1 MGASFKNW
9 MKLIITNGSFALRYL
24 NRVFTVNILSSIGI
38 PFRIYE
44 HRKYDKVIKKI
55 TIKKPPIF
63 ILGHWRSGTTHLHN
77 LLAQDQQFGYVSML
91 QASFPNSFM
100 SNNLFHKILKLTLP
114 ETRPMDN
121 MELATYLPQEDE
133 MALGN
138 LFPYTLYNAF
148 YFPKEMIQ
156 KYIRYVRFKGIS
168 NKIIKKWKKSYYF
181 LLQKTTYSMKGKQ
194 LILKNPANTARI
206 KMILELFPEAKFIHI
221 YRNPYDIFLSSQ
233 NFFKRGIR
241 PFMLQK
247 VSDQE
252 IEDYIFYV
260 YKDVMKCY
268 FKEKN
273 LIPKGNLID
282 IKYEKLEKDPLNEIE
297 KIYSN
302 LNLSGFS
309 NAKPSFQK
317 YIQSKKNFR
326 KNKYEIDEEIIKKVE
341 EHWDFTIKKWNYG
354 VP

>member
-1 MGASFKNW
+1 
-9 MKLIITNGSFALRYL
+9 MKLIISNGSFALRYL
-24 NRVFTVNILSSIGI
+24 NRVFIVNLLSSIGI

-44 HRKYDKVIKKI
+44 HRKYDPVIKKI
-55 TIKKPPIF
+55 KIKKPPIF

-77 LLAQDQQFGYVSML
+77 ILVQDHQFGYVSML

-100 SNNLFHKILKLTLP
+100 SNNLFHLILKHMLP

-168 NKIIKKWKKSYYF
+168 NKIIKKWKINYYY

-206 KMILELFPEAKFIHI
+206 KMLLELFPKAKFIHI
-221 YRNPYDIFLSSQ
+221 YRNPYLIFLSTRNLIQ
-233 NFFKRGIR
+233 HGIR

-268 FKEKN
+268 FREKE

-282 IKYEKLEKDPLNEIE
+282 IQYERLEKDPLYEIE
-297 KIYSN
+297 NIYSN

-309 NAKPSFQK
+309 NAQSSFRR
-317 YIQSKKNFR
+317 YLQSIKNFKKNI
-326 KNKYEIDEEIIKKVE
+326 YELTEEIIKKVE
-341 EHWDFTIKKWNYG
+341 MHWNFTIKKWKYNIP
-354 VP
+354 VLP